1 MGGTFA
7 FDRGP
12 CIPWEAGGQAG
23 GVMDRVDEL
32 EERVAHLMRAV
43 EDLSDVVARQA
54 GEIAGLER
62 RVRLLMER
70 AAAEEASGGGA
81 VEANVRPPH
90 W

>member
-1 MGGTFA
+1 
-7 FDRGP
+7 
-12 CIPWEAGGQAG
+12 
-23 GVMDRVDEL
+23 MDRTDL
-32 EERVAHLMRAV
+32 EEKVAHLIRAV

-70 AAAEEASGGGA
+70 AAEEEALREETP
-81 VEANVRPPH
+81 EANVRPPH

>member
-1 MGGTFA
+1 ME
-7 FDRGP
+7 R
-12 CIPWEAGGQAG
+12 IEL
-23 GVMDRVDEL
+23 L

-54 GEIAGLER
+54 TEIAGLER

-70 AAAEEASGGGA
+70 AAEEEALGDA
-81 VEANVRPPH
+81 PPEANVRPPH